1 MYILYYY
8 FVIGVVLNLIYE
20 CIFWWLRKNK
30 QLIKKLTDIEKLLAL
45 IFWPLGLIVFLDA
58 FFKSIYKNK

>member
-8 FVIGVVLNLIYE
+8 FVIGVMLNLIYE
-20 CIFWWLRKNK
+20 CINWWLNK
-30 QLIKKLTDIEKLLAL
+30 KTKFDGKLTDIEKLLAL

-58 FFKSIYKNK
+58 FFKQVFKKK